1 MQNMHNE
8 LYSFHLDLLVLVY
21 VYVCIF
27 IQFFLNYL
35 RVSGRLLN
43 FAACISF
50 TLKYFILS
58 PKNKCLLAFLI
69 KFRN

>member
-27 IQFFLNYL
+27 IQFFFELFESKWQTPKLFSMYL
-35 RVSGRLLN
+35 FHS
-43 FAACISF
+43 
-50 TLKYFILS
+50 
-58 PKNKCLLAFLI
+58 
-69 KFRN
+69 